1 MIDITNDKFW
11 EAEYEI
17 KRREPKKTNILGT
30 FIHEHKIISAS
41 LICLGICVIMNACLI
56 YSFFKILN
64 TL

>member
-11 EAEYEI
+11 EVEYEI
-17 KRREPKKTNILGT
+17 KRRETKKTNIFGN